1 MVGRY
6 SEKTPKVALVNPE
19 DLAMLEDAHDL
30 LSAIVLEDVP
40 VDELTLK
47 TLAAEDRPE
56 PESVTDPAAIKA
68 ILGL

>member
-6 SEKTPKVALVNPE
+6 SEKTPKVALINPE

>member
-56 PESVTDPAAIKA
+56 PESFTDPAAIKA